1 MSRTRRINRPA
12 GADPITDLAD
22 ASPVGEKFWRHVR
35 RESHRAIVL
44 VPVDTQPGAPSGM
57 WCRTAETDYLYYE
70 RQTSAFHQAHI
81 LVHLAARLLLD
92 NQSGPTL
99 DPALVPDLSPRLV
112 RLILG
117 DDAQVSQADAEAEN
131 LAILSLE
138 RVNRR
143 PSRVNARRMLR
154 QLEPLRAALLT
165 AVPEAARVTV
175 QTAPRPR
182 LHQVV
187 VEIRDAVL
195 ALRPYCDGQ
204 AVQRVGQEVHEAGL
218 TGKAR
223 ACWVEAAVLAA
234 ALQAKAA
241 GVPASGAGPAR
252 GWQHMPGRDLLSEAA
267 WLVKVSRRFTQALA
281 ATEPTPDTSL
291 TADRTTSGRWFTGAG
306 AVALGSRPRL
316 DGHRCSIGGWKGCSA
331 KSLGGSGCE

>member
-1 MSRTRRINRPA
+1 MSRNRRIPRSA
-12 GADPITDLAD
+12 GADPVADLAD
-22 ASPVGEKFWRHVR
+22 KAPVGEKFWRHVR

-70 RQTSAFHQAHI
+70 RQTSPFHQAHI
-81 LVHLAARLLLD
+81 LLHLAARLLLN

-99 DPALVPDLSPRLV
+99 DPALVPDLSPQLV
-112 RLILG
+112 RLVLG
-117 DDAQVSQADAEAEN
+117 DNVQLTQADAEAEN
-131 LAILSLE
+131 LAVRSLE
-138 RVNRR
+138 GVNRR
-143 PSRVNARRMLR
+143 PLRVNARRMLR
-154 QLEPLRAALLT
+154 QLAPLRGALLA

-195 ALRPYCDGQ
+195 VLRPYFDDQ
-204 AVQRVGQEVHEAGL
+204 VVRRARQEADAAGL
-218 TGKAR
+218 TGKVR
-223 ACWVEAAVLAA
+223 ACSVEAAVLAV
-234 ALQAKAA
+234 ALRAKEA
-241 GVPASGAGPAR
+241 GVPASGPSAVH

-281 ATEPTPDTSL
+281 ATQPAPDTPL
-291 TADRTTSGRWFTGAG
+291 TVERTTSRRWFTSAG
-306 AVALGSRPRL
+306 AVALGSRFLP
-316 DGHRCSIGGWKGCSA
+316 
-331 KSLGGSGCE
+331 

>member
-1 MSRTRRINRPA
+1 M
-12 GADPITDLAD
+12 ADPVTDLAD
-22 ASPVGEKFWRHVR
+22 TAPVGEKFWRHVR
-35 RESHRAIVL
+35 RESHRAIEL
-44 VPVDTQPGAPSGM
+44 VPVDTEPGGQSGM

-70 RQTSAFHQAHI
+70 RQTSPFHQAHI
-81 LVHLAARLLLD
+81 LLHLAARLLLN

-117 DDAQVSQADAEAEN
+117 DDVQLSQAEADAEN
-131 LAILSLE
+131 VAILSLE

-154 QLEPLRAALLT
+154 QLAPLRAALLA

-195 ALRPYCDGQ
+195 ALRPYWDDQ
-204 AVQRVGQEVHEAGL
+204 VVRRADQEADEAGL
-218 TGKAR
+218 AGKAR
-223 ACWVEAAVLAA
+223 ACSVEAAVLAA
-234 ALQAKAA
+234 ALRAKEA
-241 GVPASGAGPAR
+241 GVPTSGPCPVH

-281 ATEPTPDTSL
+281 ATEPAPDTPS
-291 TADRTTSGRWFTGAG
+291 AVERTTSRRWFTGAG
-306 AVALGSRPRL
+306 AVALGSRFLP
-316 DGHRCSIGGWKGCSA
+316 
-331 KSLGGSGCE
+331 

>member
-1 MSRTRRINRPA
+1 MSRNRRIPRSA
-12 GADPITDLAD
+12 LADPVTGLAD
-22 ASPVGEKFWRHVR
+22 AAPLGEKFWRHVR
-35 RESHRAIVL
+35 WESHRAIKL
-44 VPVDTQPGAPSGM
+44 VPVDTEPGAPSGM

-70 RQTSAFHQAHI
+70 RQTSPFHQAHI
-81 LVHLAARLLLD
+81 LLHLAARLLLN
-92 NQSGPTL
+92 NQSGLTL

-117 DDAQVSQADAEAEN
+117 DDVQVSQADAEAEN

-138 RVNRR
+138 RANRR

-154 QLEPLRAALLT
+154 QMAPLRAALLA

-195 ALRPYCDGQ
+195 ALRPYFDDQ
-204 AVQRVGQEVHEAGL
+204 AVRRARQEADAARL

-223 ACWVEAAVLAA
+223 TCSVEAAVLAA
-234 ALQAKAA
+234 ALRAKAA
-241 GVPASGAGPAR
+241 GVSASGPCAVH
-252 GWQHMPGRDLLSEAA
+252 GWQYMPGRDLLSEAA

-281 ATEPTPDTSL
+281 ATEPALDTPS
-291 TADRTTSGRWFTGAG
+291 AVERTTSGRWFTGAG
-306 AVALGSRPRL
+306 AVALGSRFSP
-316 DGHRCSIGGWKGCSA
+316 
-331 KSLGGSGCE
+331 